1 MHALSCQLELKPLTK
16 AIKQM
21 VIPTGLDFTG
31 KNNVFHNTTVAL
43 IDGLEYLLGIVH
55 IYVQNNQLM
64 AKVVFS
70 ETPSYVS
77 MLVRI
82 NIVFN

>member
-21 VIPTGLDFTG
+21 IIPTGLDFTG
-31 KNNVFHNTTVAL
+31 KNNVSHNTTAAL
-43 IDGLEYLLGIVH
+43 INNTDLLLGLVH
-55 IYVQNNQLM
+55 IYVQESQLM

-70 ETPSYVS
+70 ETPTYTS

-82 NIVFN
+82 NIVYN